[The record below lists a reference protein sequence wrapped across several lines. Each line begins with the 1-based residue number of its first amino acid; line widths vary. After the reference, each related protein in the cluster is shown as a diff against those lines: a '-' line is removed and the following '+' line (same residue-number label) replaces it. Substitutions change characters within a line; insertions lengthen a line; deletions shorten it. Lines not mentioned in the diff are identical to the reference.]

1 MTEMITPGTT
11 IVEEFSQF
19 YGERHTSK
27 PITIAEYFE
36 EVKGNPKMFQSSHAA
51 MVEAFGKPKMLNT
64 RDDPRL
70 SRIYE
75 NRILKVFE
83 PFEKEFFG
91 MYDVIQNIYG
101 YFLSGSQGLD
111 AAHKIL
117 YLLGPVGGGKSSLVE
132 KLKQLAELVPMW
144 VLACAEKEKGDILVT
159 SPVFESPL
167 GLFAEAGMRTRVSE
181 KYNIPLRA
189 FPRIMSPWARKRLE
203 EHKGDISR
211 FRVVELLPSIVD
223 QMGIGVATPGDDTNQ
238 DTSTLVGKTD
248 IRKLEHFPQNDPDA
262 YSFSGALCV
271 GQRLME
277 FVEMFKAPI
286 KTLNPLLPATME
298 NYFTGTEQIGAI
310 PFHGV
315 IVAHSNE
322 AEWTSFKANKR
333 NEAFLDRVSL
343 VQVPYVLS
351 ISDEIRIYEKLIRNS
366 ALHAAPCAPETLRA
380 LATFFTLSRIKEDQN
395 STLLAKLRL
404 YDGENVKET
413 DLKAKPIHEY
423 REVAGV
429 DEGMTGESTRFAYE
443 VLAKTFNFDPEEV
456 AADPVHLMNVLEQE
470 ITMKQY
476 PEERQKR
483 YIGTFLKEIVYGQ
496 VLKAVDTLIR
506 DAYFDAGNE
515 YGQAL
520 FDRYIL
526 LADSWTEDRDFKD
539 PDTGDV
545 LDREEI
551 NKILEGVEKPAGIAN
566 PKDFRNEVVRY
577 ALRYAGKHEGCN
589 PGWREYE
596 PMKKVLEKKMFE
608 NVDEMLPVISFTKK
622 TTQEMEDKH
631 KAFVG
636 RMTAKGWTLKQ
647 VRKLVEWHLRT
658 KKS

>member
-1 MTEMITPGTT
+1 MTETRLSGTFM
-11 IVEEFSQF
+11 EEFSQF
-19 YGERHTSK
+19 YGKRHTAK
-27 PITIAEYFE
+27 PMTIAEYFE
-36 EVKGNPKMFQSSHAA
+36 EAQKNPRMYQSSHAA
-51 MVEAFGKPKMLNT
+51 MVEAFGKPKLLNT

-75 NRILKVFE
+75 NRVLQVFVS
-83 PFEKEFFG
+83 FEEEFFG

-132 KLKQLAELVPMW
+132 KLKQLAEMVPMR
-144 VLACAEKEKGDILVT
+144 VLAHADNKGVIT
-159 SPVFESPL
+159 SSPVFESVL
-167 GLFAEAGMRTRVSE
+167 GLFAEAGIRGRVSE
-181 KYNIPLRA
+181 KYDIPLRA

-203 EHKGDISR
+203 ESKGDLSG
-211 FRVVELLPSIVD
+211 FRVIELFPSIVD
-223 QMGIGVATPGDDTNQ
+223 QIGIGVATPGDDTNQ

-248 IRKLEHFPQNDPDA
+248 IRRLEHFAQNDPDA

-322 AEWTSFKANKR
+322 AEWASFKANKR

-343 VQVPYVLS
+343 VQVPYVLAV
-351 ISDEIRIYEKLIRNS
+351 SDEVRIYEKLIKNS
-366 ALHAAPCAPETLRA
+366 TLRAAPCAPETLRA
-380 LATFFTLSRIKEDQN
+380 LATFFTLTRIKEDEK
-395 STLLAKLRL
+395 STLTAKLRV
-404 YDGENVKET
+404 YDGENVKDT

-423 REVAGV
+423 HEAAGI

-443 VLAKTFNFDPEEV
+443 VLAKTFNFDPEEC

-470 ITMKQY
+470 IIRKQFS
-476 PEERQKR
+476 EDRQKR
-483 YIGTFLKEIVYGQ
+483 YIGTFLKDIVYKQ
-496 VLKAVDTLIR
+496 VLKAIDTLIR
-506 DAYFDAGNE
+506 DAYFDAGSE
-515 YGQAL
+515 FGQAL

-526 LADSWTEDRDFKD
+526 HADSWIEDRDYKD

-545 LDREEI
+545 LDREEL
-551 NKILEGVEKPAGIAN
+551 NKALEAIEKPAGIGN

-577 ALRYAGKHEGCN
+577 ALRYSGKNDGRN

-608 NVDEMLPVISFTKK
+608 NVDEMLPVISFTTKPTK
-622 TTQEMEDKH
+622 ELEDKH
-631 KAFVG
+631 KAFVD
-636 RMTAKGWTLKQ
+636 RMVAKGWTLKQ

>member
-1 MTEMITPGTT
+1 MTETRLPGT
-11 IVEEFSQF
+11 IMDDFSQF
-19 YGERHTSK
+19 YGKRHTAK
-27 PITIAEYFE
+27 PMTIAEYFE
-36 EVKGNPKMFQSSHAA
+36 EAEKNPQMYQSSHAA
-51 MVEAFGKPKMLNT
+51 MVEAFGTPKLLNT
-64 RDDPRL
+64 RDDPRF

-75 NRILKVFE
+75 NRVLQTFE
-83 PFEKEFFG
+83 PFEEEFFG
-91 MYDVIQNIYG
+91 MYDVIQNMYG

-132 KLKQLAELVPMW
+132 KLKQLAELVPMRI
-144 VLACAEKEKGDILVT
+144 LAHVKEDDTIEM
-159 SPVFESPL
+159 SPVFESIL
-167 GLFAEAGMRTRVSE
+167 GLFAEAGIRGRVIE
-181 KYNIPLRA
+181 RYGIPLRA
-189 FPRIMSPWARKRLE
+189 FPRVMSPWARKRLE
-203 EHKGDISR
+203 GAKGDLGL
-211 FRVVELLPSIVD
+211 FRVVELFPSVVD
-223 QMGIGVATPGDDTNQ
+223 QIGIGVATPGDDTNQ

-248 IRKLEHFPQNDPDA
+248 IRRLEHFAQNDPDA

-322 AEWTSFKANKR
+322 AEWASFKSNKR

-343 VQVPYVLS
+343 VQVPYVLAV
-351 ISDEIRIYEKLIRNS
+351 SDEIRIYEKLIKNS
-366 ALHAAPCAPETLRA
+366 TLYSAPCAPETLRA
-380 LATFFTLSRIKEDQN
+380 LATFFTLTRIKEDPK
-395 STLLAKLRL
+395 STLLAKLRV

-423 REVAGV
+423 RAAAGI

-443 VLAKTFNFDPEEV
+443 VLAKTFNFDPEEK
-456 AADPVHLMNVLEQE
+456 AADPVHLMYVLEQE
-470 ITMKQY
+470 ITKKQY
-476 PEERQKR
+476 SEEKQNK
-483 YIGTFLKEIVYGQ
+483 YVGTFLKEIVHQQ

-526 LADSWTEDRDFKD
+526 LADSWIEDKDYKD

-545 LDREEI
+545 LDREEL
-551 NKILEGVEKPAGIAN
+551 NKLLEAIEKPAGIGN

-577 ALRYAGKHEGCN
+577 ALRYSGKNGGRN

-608 NVDEMLPVISFTKK
+608 NVDEMLPVISFAKKPTK
-622 TTQEMEDKH
+622 EMEDKH
-631 KAFVG
+631 KAFVD
-636 RMTAKGWTLKQ
+636 RMVKKGWTLKQ
-647 VRKLVEWHLRT
+647 VHKLVEWHLRT
-658 KKS
+658 KKG

>member
-1 MTEMITPGTT
+1 MTETRSPGSG
-11 IVEEFSQF
+11 VLARFSRF
-19 YGERHTSK
+19 YGKRHATK
-27 PITIAEYFE
+27 PMTMDEYFE
-36 EVKGNPKMFQSSHAA
+36 EAKANPRVYQSSHAA
-51 MVEAFGKPKMLNT
+51 MVEAFGKPRMLDT
-64 RDDPRL
+64 RNDPRL

-75 NRILKVFE
+75 NRVLQVFE
-83 PFEKEFFG
+83 PFEEEFFG

-132 KLKQLAELVPMW
+132 KLKQLAELVPMR
-144 VLACAEKEKGDILVT
+144 VLAHVDDSGKLVN
-159 SPVFESPL
+159 SPLFESAL
-167 GLFAEAGMRTRVSE
+167 GLFAEAELRSE
-181 KYNIPLRA
+181 ISNQYGIPLRA

-203 EHKGDISR
+203 ECGGDLGR
-211 FRVVELLPSIVD
+211 FRVVELYPSIVD
-223 QMGIGVATPGDDTNQ
+223 QVGVGVATPGDDTNQ

-248 IRKLEHFPQNDPDA
+248 IRRLERFAQNDPDA

-322 AEWTSFKANKR
+322 AEWSSFKSNRR
-333 NEAFLDRVSL
+333 NEAFLDRVSM
-343 VQVPYVLS
+343 VQVPYVLAV
-351 ISDEIRIYEKLIRNS
+351 SDEIRIYEKLVRNS
-366 ALHAAPCAPETLRA
+366 TLRDAPCAPETLRA
-380 LATFFTLSRIKEDQN
+380 LATFFVLTRIKEDQK
-395 STLLAKLRL
+395 STLLAKLRV

-423 REVAGV
+423 RELAGV

-443 VLAKTFNFDPEEV
+443 ILAKTFNFDPEEI
-456 AADPVHLMNVLEQE
+456 AADPVHLMYVLEQE
-470 ITMKQY
+470 VIKKQY
-476 PEERQKR
+476 PEERQKQL
-483 YIGTFLKEIVYGQ
+483 IGTFQKDIVYKQ
-496 VLKAVDTLIR
+496 VKKAVDAAIR
-506 DAYFDAGNE
+506 EAYFDAGNE

-520 FDRYIL
+520 FDRYIM
-526 LADSWTEDRDFKD
+526 LADHWIEDKDYKD

-545 LDREEI
+545 LDREEV
-551 NKILEGVEKPAGIAN
+551 NKQLEAVEKPAGIGN

-577 ALRYAGKHEGCN
+577 ALRYGKNHEGRT
-589 PGWREYE
+589 PGWKEYE
-596 PMKKVLEKKMFE
+596 PMKRVLERKMFE
-608 NVDEMLPVISFTKK
+608 NVDEMLPVISSTKK
-622 TTQEMEDKH
+622 QSKEMEEKH
-631 KAFVG
+631 KAFVD
-636 RMTAKGWTLKQ
+636 RMVAKGWTRKQ
-647 VRKLVEWHLRT
+647 VRKLVDWHLRV
-658 KKS
+658 KKN

>member
-91 MYDVIQNIYG
+91 MYDVIQNMYG
-101 YFLSGSQGLD
+101 FFLSGSQGLD

-181 KYNIPLRA
+181 KYNMPLRA

-203 EHKGDISR
+203 EDRGDISR

-223 QMGIGVATPGDDTNQ
+223 QMGIGVAPPGDDTNQ

-248 IRKLEHFPQNDPDA
+248 IRKLEQFAQNGPDA

-271 GQRLME
+271 GQRMME

-298 NYFTGTEQIGAI
+298 NYFSGTESIGAI
-310 PFHGV
+310 PYQG
-315 IVAHSNE
+315 IILAHSNE
-322 AEWTSFKANKR
+322 SEWDKFRAKKE
-333 NEAFLDRVSL
+333 NEAFIDRIVK
-343 VQVPYVLS
+343 VKVPYVLS
-351 ISDEIRIYEKLIRNS
+351 VTEEVQIYDKLINNS
-366 ALHAAPCAPETLRA
+366 ALRGAPCAPGTKEA
-380 LATFFTLSRIKEDQN
+380 LATFSVLTRIAKPEGDSSYEAKVRVYNGEDLSHTN
-395 STLLAKLRL
+395 
-404 YDGENVKET
+404 
-413 DLKAKPIHEY
+413 LKAKQLIEY
-423 REVAGV
+423 RNAAGV
-429 DEGMTGESTRFAYE
+429 NEGMTGDSTRLAYE
-443 VLAKTFNFDPEEV
+443 ILAKTYNFDPTEI
-456 AADPVHLMNVLEQE
+456 AADPVHLLNVLPHE
-470 ITMKQY
+470 IKQRNLGEGIEKAY
-476 PEERQKR
+476 LV
-483 YIGTFLKEIVYGQ
+483 TFVGILYAQLKKTIEH
-496 VLKAVDTLIR
+496 AIR
-506 DAYFDAGNE
+506 DSYLEAGDAL
-515 YGQAL
+515 GQAT
-520 FDRYIL
+520 FDRYIT
-526 LADSWTEDRDFKD
+526 LANHWIDTQDYKD
-539 PDTGDV
+539 PDTGHIWNRTAINAK
-545 LDREEI
+545 LEEI
-551 NKILEGVEKPAGIAN
+551 EKPAGISN
-566 PKDFRNEVVRY
+566 PKDFRNEVSRY
-577 ALRYAGKHEGCN
+577 AIKHKAEHGKF
-589 PGWREYE
+589 PDWREYGKMRE
-596 PMKKVLEKKMFE
+596 VIESKMFK
-608 NVDEMLPVISFTKK
+608 NIDDMLPVITFSVK
-622 TTQEMEDKH
+622 TDQKLEAEH
-631 KAFVG
+631 QGFVERMMG
-636 RMTAKGWTLKQ
+636 RGYTRKQ
-647 VRKLVEWHLRT
+647 VRRMVEWFEQE
-658 KKS
+658 KNK

>member
-1 MTEMITPGTT
+1 MTEKSPTGN
-11 IVEEFSQF
+11 VLEDFSQF
-19 YGERHTSK
+19 YGVRHTSM
-27 PITIAEYFE
+27 PILIPEYFE
-36 EVKGNPKMFQSSHAA
+36 EAKVSPRMYQSSHAA
-51 MVEAFGKPKMLNT
+51 MIESFGTPRLLNT
-64 RDDPRL
+64 RDNPRL

-75 NRILKVFE
+75 NRVLQVFE
-83 PFEKEFFG
+83 PFEEEFFG

-101 YFLSGSQGLD
+101 YMLSGSQGLD

-132 KLKQLAELVPMW
+132 KLKQLAEIVPMR
-144 VLACAEKEKGDILVT
+144 VLAFVDENGKLVQ

-167 GLFAEAGMRTRVSE
+167 GLFAEAGIKARVSA
-181 KYNIPLRA
+181 KYDIPLRA
-189 FPRIMSPWARKRLE
+189 FPRIRSPWASKRLE
-203 EHKGDISR
+203 EVRGDLGR
-211 FRVVELLPSIVD
+211 FRVVELFPSIVD
-223 QMGIGVATPGDDTNQ
+223 QIGVGVATPGDDTNQ

-248 IRKLEHFPQNDPDA
+248 IRRLEHFAQNDPDA

-322 AEWTSFKANKR
+322 AEWSSFKSNKR
-333 NEAFLDRVSL
+333 NEAFLDRVSM
-343 VQVPYVLS
+343 VQVPYVLAV
-351 ISDEIRIYEKLIRNS
+351 SDEIRIYEKLIKNS
-366 ALHAAPCAPETLRA
+366 TLHKAPCAPETLRA
-380 LATFFTLSRIKEDQN
+380 LATFFALSRIKDDEK
-395 STLLAKLRL
+395 STRIAKLRV

-423 REVAGV
+423 RDAAGV
-429 DEGMTGESTRFAYE
+429 DEGMSGESTRFAYE
-443 VLAKTFNFDPEEV
+443 VLAKTFNFDPEEI

-470 ITMKQY
+470 IIRKQY
-476 PEERQKR
+476 PEDKQKL
-483 YIGTFLKEIVYGQ
+483 YIGTFLKDIVYKQ
-496 VLKAVDTLIR
+496 VRKAVDTAIR
-506 DAYFDAGNE
+506 DAYFDAGSE
-515 YGQAL
+515 FGQAL
-520 FDRYIL
+520 FDRYIM
-526 LADSWTEDRDFKD
+526 LADSWIEDRDYKD

-551 NKILEGVEKPAGIAN
+551 NKQLEAIEKPAGIGN

-577 ALRYAGKHEGCN
+577 ALRYGKNHDGRN
-589 PGWREYE
+589 PCWKEYE

-622 TTQEMEDKH
+622 ATKEAEDKH
-631 KAFVG
+631 KAFVD
-636 RMTAKGWTLKQ
+636 RMLAKGWTLKQ

>member
-1 MTEMITPGTT
+1 MTETRVPGN
-11 IVEEFSQF
+11 ILDEFSQF
-19 YGERHTSK
+19 YGKRHTAK
-27 PITIAEYFE
+27 PMTIAEYLE
-36 EVKGNPKMFQSSHAA
+36 EAKTNPRMYQSSHAA

-64 RDDPRL
+64 REDPRL

-75 NRILKVFE
+75 NRVLQVFE
-83 PFEKEFFG
+83 PFEEEFFG
-91 MYDVIQNIYG
+91 MYDVIQSIYG

-132 KLKQLAELVPMW
+132 KLKQLAEIVPMR
-144 VLACAEKEKGDILVT
+144 VLACMDKNDKLVT

-167 GLFAEAGMRTRVSE
+167 GLFAEAGVRDRFS
-181 KYNIPLRA
+181 KGYDIPLRA
-189 FPRIMSPWARKRLE
+189 FPRIRSPWASKRLE
-203 EHKGDISR
+203 EFNGDLGR
-211 FRVVELLPSIVD
+211 FRVIELYPSIVD
-223 QMGIGVATPGDDTNQ
+223 QIGIGVATPGDDTNQ

-248 IRKLEHFPQNDPDA
+248 IRVLHEFAQNDPDA

-322 AEWTSFKANKR
+322 AEWSTFKANKR
-333 NEAFLDRVSL
+333 NEAFLDRVSM
-343 VQVPYVLS
+343 VQVPYVLAV
-351 ISDEIRIYEKLIRNS
+351 SDEIRIYEKLIRNS
-366 ALHAAPCAPETLRA
+366 TLRDEPCAPETLRA
-380 LATFFTLSRIKEDQN
+380 LATFFVASRLKEDPN
-395 STLLAKLRL
+395 STLPAKLRV
-404 YDGENVKET
+404 YDGENVRDT
-413 DLKAKPIHEY
+413 NLKAKPIHEY
-423 REVAGV
+423 RSVAGV
-429 DEGMTGESTRFAYE
+429 TEGMTGESTRFAYE
-443 VLAKTFNFDPEEV
+443 ILAKTYNYDPEEI
-456 AADPVHLMNVLEQE
+456 AADPVHLMTVLEQE
-470 ITMKQY
+470 IIRKQY
-476 PEERQKR
+476 PEDTQKR
-483 YIGTFLKEIVYGQ
+483 YIGTFLKDIVYRQ
-496 VLKAVDTLIR
+496 VKKAVDADIR
-506 DAYFDAGNE
+506 EAYFDSGNE

-526 LADSWTEDRDFKD
+526 LADSWIEDKDYKD
-539 PDTGDV
+539 PDTGHV

-551 NKILEGVEKPAGIAN
+551 NKLLEAVEKPAGISN

-577 ALRYAGKHEGCN
+577 ALKYRAKNGGNN
-589 PGWREYE
+589 PGWKEYE

-622 TTQEMEDKH
+622 TTKEGEDKH
-631 KAFVG
+631 KAFVD
-636 RMTAKGWTLKQ
+636 RMMAKGRTLKQ
-647 VRKLVEWHLRT
+647 VRKMVDWHLQT